1 MVRHHLL
8 TRAAVKT
15 DDVID
20 AELIL
25 TIVAVETVVTDT
37 RVCAQTVARCVPGL
51 TALAVTRAR
60 DVMTVV
66 DCKYDNVTAE
76 IYILYERGFVS

>member
-37 RVCAQTVARCVPGL
+37 RMRAEAVARRVL
-51 TALAVTRAR
+51 SLAALAVIRAR